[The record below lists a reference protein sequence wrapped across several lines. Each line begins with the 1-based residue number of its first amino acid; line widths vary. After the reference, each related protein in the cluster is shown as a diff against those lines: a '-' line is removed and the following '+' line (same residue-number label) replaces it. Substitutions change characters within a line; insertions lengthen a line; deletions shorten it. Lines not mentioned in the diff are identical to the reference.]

1 MAMPSAHAIAYGAD
15 LVSVDVNDIFS
26 QQYAIMANLSAKT
39 AASWLLGPTHSFAGT
54 TIQDALDQNYS
65 AIAAGLG
72 AASGTTAKQFT
83 IYQSFAG
90 APVDNLALHFNRGT
104 GTDMTMRVN
113 EAANVLE
120 INEAAGYSRIVA
132 ASNAET
138 VIGGLMVQPFDR
150 VYNADIFNPCKIS
163 GATATNVSWAP
174 SSDPTYFA
182 PKVYITSAQVA
193 LNYYAFELLALLPT
207 EWADWKS
214 ATAVAIAYRT
224 DTTKASQNHIDAWIR
239 HKASGL
245 AAGTSCSS
253 ATKADQKAATSG
265 TWAYMTWDKS
275 DLTNAGSISWAA
287 GEYIHIKLK
296 CEVKSSKYVEFGP
309 CLIFAER
316 T

>member
-1 MAMPSAHAIAYGAD
+1 MAMPSSHAITYGAD
-15 LVSVDVNDIFS
+15 LVSADVNNIWS
-26 QQYAIMANLSAKT
+26 QQYAIMENISAKT
-39 AASWLLGPTHSFAGT
+39 AASWMLGPTHSFAGA

-72 AASGTTAKQFT
+72 AASGTTAKQWT
-83 IYQSFAG
+83 IYQTFAG
-90 APVDNLALHFNRGT
+90 TPVDNLTLVFERGT
-104 GTDMTMRVN
+104 STNMGLRVN

-120 INEAAGYSRIVA
+120 INEASGWSRAVA

-138 VIGGLMVQPFDR
+138 VIGGLMAQPFDR
-150 VYNADIFNPCKIS
+150 VYNVTEFNPCQIS
-163 GATATNVSWAP
+163 GATARNITWYP
-174 SSDPTYFA
+174 SSDATYFF
-182 PKVYITSAQVA
+182 PKVRITSSQVA

-253 ATKADQKAATSG
+253 ATKADQKAAASG

-275 DLTNAGSISWAA
+275 DLTNDGSISWAA

-296 CEVKSSKYVEFGP
+296 CEVKSAKYVEFGP
-309 CLIFAER
+309 CRIFGER